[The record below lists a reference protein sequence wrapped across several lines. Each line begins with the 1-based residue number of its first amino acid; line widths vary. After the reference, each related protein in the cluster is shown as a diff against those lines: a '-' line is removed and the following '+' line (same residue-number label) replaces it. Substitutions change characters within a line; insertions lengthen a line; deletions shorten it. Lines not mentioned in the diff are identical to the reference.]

1 MVVGRAGI
9 FHSGMIMNETIQWP
23 AGDFTLPQAFALN
36 SAKPQAAV
44 RKQLAADLAAKRMVQ
59 TKKGDGKIQ
68 GTFQVVKPA

>member
-1 MVVGRAGI
+1 
-9 FHSGMIMNETIQWP
+9 MNETIQWP

-36 SAKPQAAV
+36 PAKPQAAV
-44 RKQLAADLAAKRMVQ
+44 RTQLAADLAAKRMVQ